1 MQHIQLLLIL
11 FLLLTFLAGM
21 YCTVYLI
28 PISTETMSNEK
39 EEQTNSC
46 PDLLIQ
52 KGTTILLYNTKQKL
66 IPGTNPTP
74 FYNLDEYI
82 NYLEIQKKNGID
94 CPVLF
99 LQQETTTQGN
109 DVYRVRPSP
118 FELEGGLQT
127 LPTSNTKT
135 NDNDLYPG
143 FDSHGQ
149 NQGIRSF
156 LDDIHESTM
165 KARHSDNPMDPNWG
179 GVTHT
184 QKMVES
190 GKYDENQVSKPS
202 LFNPKVSYN
211 PSVSGLLPPPRDIL
225 E

>member
-1 MQHIQLLLIL
+1 MQHIQLLLII

-66 IPGTNPTP
+66 IPGVNPMP

-94 CPVLF
+94 CPILL

-109 DVYRVRPSP
+109 EVYRVRPSP
-118 FELEGGLQT
+118 FELEGGLDTGKKFFNSIQM
-127 LPTSNTKT
+127 LSLSAN
-135 NDNDLYPG
+135 LG
-143 FDSHGQ
+143 DS
-149 NQGIRSF
+149 RS
-156 LDDIHESTM
+156 I
-165 KARHSDNPMDPNWG
+165 
-179 GVTHT
+179 VTHPAST
-184 QKMVES
+184 THAKLSPEARLEA
-190 GKYDENQVSKPS
+190 GITDGLIRVSVGLEHIADIIKD
-202 LFNPKVSYN
+202 VSQAIEKAT
-211 PSVSGLLPPPRDIL
+211 L
-225 E
+225 